1 MGPVFVLPGLAATS
15 RFSLFSLGL
24 VGLRVEFFEFLPSLP
39 SELNEGKKK
48 RRRLETT
55 YHLLNMSVKDG
66 ETEYKL

>member
-39 SELNEGKKK
+39 GELNEGKK

-55 YHLLNMSVKDG
+55 YHLLNMSVKDE
-66 ETEYKL
+66 ETEYKF